1 MFCGFDNTV
10 KVEWLE
16 HDPRLMKLLE
26 TVRFKDSDGLIWT
39 APEGAII
46 DGASIPKFCW
56 RIIGSPFVGLYRRA
70 SVIHDVYCVTKKR
83 SWKMTH
89 KCFHDMMLFDKVPPA
104 KALLMY
110 TAVYNLGP
118 RWELEYE
125 LGGIK

>member
-16 HDPRLMKLLE
+16 RDPRLMRLLE

-39 APEGAII
+39 APEGSII

-56 RIIGSPFVGLYRRA
+56 RVIGSPFVGRYRRA

-83 SWKMTH
+83 SWEMTH
-89 KCFHDMMLFDKVPPA
+89 RCFHEMMLNDKVSPA

-110 TAVYNLGP
+110 KAIYSFGP

-125 LGGIK
+125 LGGLK